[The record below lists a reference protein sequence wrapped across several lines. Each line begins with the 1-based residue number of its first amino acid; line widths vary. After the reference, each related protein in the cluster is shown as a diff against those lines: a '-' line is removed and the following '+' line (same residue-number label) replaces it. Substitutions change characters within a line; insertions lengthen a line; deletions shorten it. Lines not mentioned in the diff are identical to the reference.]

1 MIRWLIEK
9 IKEWWYD
16 EYQLTVYYPGE
27 TTVLADGS
35 RVESFNPKTY
45 QARKIIKLKQNHI
58 IFIGTDK
65 KRHEI
70 KVVNPVGFDLKK
82 IY

>member
-1 MIRWLIEK
+1 MKSLIEK
-9 IKEWWYD
+9 IKAWWYD
-16 EYQLTVYYPGE
+16 EYRLTVYYPGE
-27 TTVLADGS
+27 TVVLPDGS
-35 RVESFNPKTY
+35 RVEKSNPKTY
-45 QARKIIKLKQNHI
+45 HVTKILKLTQNHI